1 MMHSENEG
9 AAEDTEE
16 EIEEEAE
23 EESEDDGKVEFEQ
36 LTNSCNNKTFK
47 KNKAFDEDL
56 PAVIKKKP
64 RCKKSRDKFS
74 LLYIIPIQ

>member
-36 LTNSCNNKTFK
+36 LTNSCNNKTFRQFL
-47 KNKAFDEDL
+47 NLECWLRGA
-56 PAVIKKKP
+56 P
-64 RCKKSRDKFS
+64 
-74 LLYIIPIQ
+74 